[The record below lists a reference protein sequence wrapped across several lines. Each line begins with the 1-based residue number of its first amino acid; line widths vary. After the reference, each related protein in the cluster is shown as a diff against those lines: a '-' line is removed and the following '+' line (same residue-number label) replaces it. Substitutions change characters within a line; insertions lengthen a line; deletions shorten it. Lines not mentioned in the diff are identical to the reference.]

1 MGGRQQNGPSHAAAR
16 GKDVALRGGQ
26 LGEMWWVSQEAGS
39 CKWGVDH
46 KPGSGWEMGCLPGCW
61 HR

>member
-1 MGGRQQNGPSHAAAR
+1 MSGRQQNVPSHSATR

-26 LGEMWWVSQEAGS
+26 LGDTWWVSQEEGS

-46 KPGSGWEMGCLPGCW
+46 KPVRG
-61 HR
+61 